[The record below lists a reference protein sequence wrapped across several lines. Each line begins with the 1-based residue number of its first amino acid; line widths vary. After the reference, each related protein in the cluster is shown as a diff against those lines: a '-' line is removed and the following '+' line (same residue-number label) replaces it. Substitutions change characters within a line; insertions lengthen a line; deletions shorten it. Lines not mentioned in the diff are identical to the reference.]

1 MLKYYSLLCVL
12 ISQIN
17 LLTYLINY
25 VILKT
30 ESFVN
35 RGNIM
40 INVVVV
46 CWNALEYTINTLNSL
61 LETIKTRKDVKLT
74 IINNGSTDGTYD
86 FLVKFVRKIKISA
99 KVINNE
105 LNIGIGAAYN
115 QGLQESINSN
125 SRYTV
130 FCNNDLLF
138 TKNWVSKMKKIM
150 DNNSNIAM
158 LSPIVPSSSSF
169 YDGTRTIKDVLLS
182 LKKDLPIKEEIV
194 CFIGE
199 SRNIDEFQNKICKYN
214 MQIYN
219 ANLRMIKFPNAISS
233 CIVMTRTSIFKEI
246 GFFANPEFKEYG
258 GEDIDMCWRV
268 MKRGFDIA
276 VTNEVYIHH
285 FRGKSIKAANLDR
298 AKLIKKSNIK
308 LFKIW
313 KSDIAK
319 YYKDKG
325 IFNPDEIPNTP
336 ENWLINELKNDINLK
351 EVLKNEI

>member
-1 MLKYYSLLCVL
+1 M
-12 ISQIN
+12 
-17 LLTYLINY
+17 
-25 VILKT
+25 
-30 ESFVN
+30 
-35 RGNIM
+35 
-40 INVVVV
+40 
-46 CWNALEYTINTLNSL
+46 
-61 LETIKTRKDVKLT
+61 
-74 IINNGSTDGTYD
+74 
-86 FLVKFVRKIKISA
+86 
-99 KVINNE
+99 
-105 LNIGIGAAYN
+105 
-115 QGLQESINSN
+115 
-125 SRYTV
+125 
-130 FCNNDLLF
+130 
-138 TKNWVSKMKKIM
+138 
-150 DNNSNIAM
+150 
-158 LSPIVPSSSSF
+158 
-169 YDGTRTIKDVLLS
+169 
-182 LKKDLPIKEEIV
+182 